1 MIGAFGYCLLILL
14 PVSLPV
20 NTILAYVAINTI
32 MVRFGCGL
40 RTIKGL
46 CGGVAGLYI
55 AGFLMGG
62 MMEVLKRFL
71 GLDRMSE
78 VLLAGTVC
86 YLAYAAVFSLYTR
99 WRKKGK
105 IHCRVKLQME
115 EHRTEVDA
123 FFDTGNGLYD
133 SVLQRPV
140 SIIRKETLEKLC
152 DADTMEKLREFQMGK
167 AESGQDV
174 SFQRLHPHFLV
185 FSSLG
190 CSSGLLVAVTLD
202 AMYLENEEVQKVIRH
217 PVVAFSGEDSS
228 YFGDCQ
234 MILHPNLIDS

>member
-1 MIGAFGYCLLILL
+1 
-14 PVSLPV
+14 
-20 NTILAYVAINTI
+20 
-32 MVRFGCGL
+32 
-40 RTIKGL
+40 
-46 CGGVAGLYI
+46 
-55 AGFLMGG
+55 
-62 MMEVLKRFL
+62 MEVLKRFL

-152 DADTMEKLREFQMGK
+152 DADTDGKITGISDGKGRKRTGCVLSETASAFPGLFQPWLFIRVTG
-167 AESGQDV
+167 
-174 SFQRLHPHFLV
+174 RCHI
-185 FSSLG
+185 G
-190 CSSGLLVAVTLD
+190 CHV
-202 AMYLENEEVQKVIRH
+202 
-217 PVVAFSGEDSS
+217 PGE
-228 YFGDCQ
+228 
-234 MILHPNLIDS
+234 

>member
-1 MIGAFGYCLLILL
+1 
-14 PVSLPV
+14 
-20 NTILAYVAINTI
+20 
-32 MVRFGCGL
+32 
-40 RTIKGL
+40 
-46 CGGVAGLYI
+46 
-55 AGFLMGG
+55 
-62 MMEVLKRFL
+62 
-71 GLDRMSE
+71 
-78 VLLAGTVC
+78 
-86 YLAYAAVFSLYTR
+86 
-99 WRKKGK
+99 
-105 IHCRVKLQME
+105 ME

-123 FFDTGNGLYD
+123 FFDTGNSLYD

>member
-1 MIGAFGYCLLILL
+1 
-14 PVSLPV
+14 
-20 NTILAYVAINTI
+20 
-32 MVRFGCGL
+32 
-40 RTIKGL
+40 
-46 CGGVAGLYI
+46 
-55 AGFLMGG
+55 
-62 MMEVLKRFL
+62 MEVLKRFL

-174 SFQRLHPHFLV
+174 SFQ
-185 FSSLG
+185 STAS
-190 CSSGLLVAVTLD
+190 
-202 AMYLENEEVQKVIRH
+202 
-217 PVVAFSGEDSS
+217 AFSGLFQPWLFIRVTGRCHIGCHVPGE
-228 YFGDCQ
+228 
-234 MILHPNLIDS
+234 

>member
-1 MIGAFGYCLLILL
+1 
-14 PVSLPV
+14 
-20 NTILAYVAINTI
+20 
-32 MVRFGCGL
+32 
-40 RTIKGL
+40 
-46 CGGVAGLYI
+46 
-55 AGFLMGG
+55 
-62 MMEVLKRFL
+62 MEVLKRFL

-140 SIIRKETLEKLC
+140 SIIRKETLEKL
-152 DADTMEKLREFQMGK
+152 T
-167 AESGQDV
+167 
-174 SFQRLHPHFLV
+174 
-185 FSSLG
+185 G
-190 CSSGLLVAVTLD
+190 CVLSETAS
-202 AMYLENEEVQKVIRH
+202 
-217 PVVAFSGEDSS
+217 AFSGLFQPWLFIRVTGRCHIGCHVPGE
-228 YFGDCQ
+228 
-234 MILHPNLIDS
+234 

>member
-1 MIGAFGYCLLILL
+1 MDFLLLRLVKKLCRGKAGVFASLGGAAFGAFGYCLLILL

-123 FFDTGNGLYD
+123 FFW
-133 SVLQRPV
+133 
-140 SIIRKETLEKLC
+140 IRATAC
-152 DADTMEKLREFQMGK
+152 M
-167 AESGQDV
+167 
-174 SFQRLHPHFLV
+174 
-185 FSSLG
+185 
-190 CSSGLLVAVTLD
+190 
-202 AMYLENEEVQKVIRH
+202 IRYCK
-217 PVVAFSGEDSS
+217 DR
-228 YFGDCQ
+228 
-234 MILHPNLIDS
+234 

>member
-1 MIGAFGYCLLILL
+1 
-14 PVSLPV
+14 
-20 NTILAYVAINTI
+20 
-32 MVRFGCGL
+32 
-40 RTIKGL
+40 
-46 CGGVAGLYI
+46 
-55 AGFLMGG
+55 
-62 MMEVLKRFL
+62 MEVLKRFL

-86 YLAYAAVFSLYTR
+86 YLAYFAVFSLYTR